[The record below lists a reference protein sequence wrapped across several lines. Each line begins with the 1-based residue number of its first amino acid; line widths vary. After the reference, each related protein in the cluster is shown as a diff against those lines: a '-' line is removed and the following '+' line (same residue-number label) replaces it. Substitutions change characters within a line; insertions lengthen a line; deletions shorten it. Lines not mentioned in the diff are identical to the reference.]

1 MAQFDVHRYSPRGVT
16 FSLVM
21 DIQHTEHDWLATRE
35 VIPLYPKSSVKH
47 VVSKLNPVVRLDG
60 QEYFLATQEMAAVN
74 IRVLGA
80 KVASLSECGDEILAA
95 VDFLI
100 SGF

>member
-21 DIQHTEHDWLATRE
+21 DIQHAEHDWLATRE
-35 VIPLYPKSSVKH
+35 VIPLYPKSSVKR

-74 IRVLGA
+74 TLTIHQFTSPIREARAGA
-80 KVASLSECGDEILAA
+80 
-95 VDFLI
+95 
-100 SGF
+100 